1 MASSYPISL
10 LHAAAFLTAPLNAVS
25 PPAAVQKMHSELKA
39 ILFRLACSS
48 SSQRI
53 YVHFVKDHRPNDVV
67 SACSAAGIAWDKWLK
82 RLCGS
87 KPAFALI
94 VTPESVLVSVGKTV
108 HTLWSLDTTS
118 VIDYE
123 TAIPLI
129 PDESLTFAQQ
139 MIMMMD
145 EEESDDVC
153 RLVDVSRMDAS
164 VYRRCVSP
172 SALSTDSSC
181 SSRSS
186 SYGSDLSSSSSSG
199 MSRRER
205 ARAQRAY
212 VDTSKTEV
220 TCYDEGK
227 TTVLTGGVML
237 GGGIPSRKH
246 SRQSSLSYPL
256 PISIRA

>member
-1 MASSYPISL
+1 MASSYPVSL
-10 LHAAAFLTAPLNAVS
+10 LHAATFLTAPLNAVS
-25 PPAAVQKMHSELKA
+25 PPAAVQKMHSALKV
-39 ILFRLACSS
+39 ILYQLACSS

-53 YVHFVKDHRPNDVV
+53 YVPFVKDHRPNEVV

-82 RLCGS
+82 RLCGNKS
-87 KPAFALI
+87 AFELI
-94 VTPESVLVSVGKTV
+94 VTPESVLVTVGKTV
-108 HTLWSLDTTS
+108 HTLWSSDTIS
-118 VIDYE
+118 VTDYE
-123 TAIPLI
+123 TAIPFI

-153 RLVDVSRMDAS
+153 RLVDVSRMDTP

-186 SYGSDLSSSSSSG
+186 SYGSDLSSTSSG

-212 VDTSKTEV
+212 VDTSRTEV

-237 GGGIPSRKH
+237 GGGVPSRKH

-256 PISIRA
+256 PISFRA